1 MLQSPS
7 PPFFITAP
15 FIIVASALML
25 FFIIFFYLFMIQSY
39 RRRTMHIKD
48 MHNLQAKFEST
59 LLKSQLE
66 IQEQTFRNISQEIHD
81 NIGQA
86 LSLAKLNLNT
96 INTSNIE
103 DKIALTEN
111 LLSKAIADLRD
122 LSKSLNGEKI
132 TDLGLQAAIEHEL
145 SLIEKAV
152 TLTTELITDDLELL
166 LDDRQVIVV
175 FRMIQEV
182 LNNILKHAQASHIT
196 VTFSTV
202 NAATLIAVKDNGVG
216 FDPDSLNEEKIG
228 IGLKNMKQ
236 RARDINGEVAIRT
249 APAQGTE
256 VLITI
261 HPLLNTFTA

>member
-1 MLQSPS
+1 
-7 PPFFITAP
+7 
-15 FIIVASALML
+15 
-25 FFIIFFYLFMIQSY
+25 
-39 RRRTMHIKD
+39 MHLKD
-48 MHNLQAKFEST
+48 IDNLHANFEST

-96 INTSNIE
+96 INTNNLE
-103 DKIALTEN
+103 DKLSLTES

-145 SLIEKAV
+145 ALIEKALPIK
-152 TLTTELITDDLELL
+152 TSLQTNETDFT

-182 LNNILKHAQASHIT
+182 LNNILKHAHATAIDVTIT
-196 VTFSTV
+196 ALETETRVC
-202 NAATLIAVKDNGVG
+202 LKDNGVG
-216 FDPDSLNEEKIG
+216 FEPERLEEAKTG

-236 RARDINGEVAIRT
+236 RASDINGTVTIET
-249 APAQGTE
+249 APGQGTT
-256 VLITI
+256 VCITI
-261 HPLLNTFTA
+261 QPLSKTFTS